1 MRCEEVLL
9 LLSTMTI
16 VSHGEDGT
24 CASAENPPKK
34 LRTVQS
40 QLTNTFRAF
49 WEKEILPEIDAKIS
63 NIEREFAQQISQ
75 LSNQLQVIISKHLNT
90 LM

>member
-1 MRCEEVLL
+1 MF
-9 LLSTMTI
+9 I
-16 VSHGEDGT
+16 VSHGEDGSGT

-63 NIEREFAQQISQ
+63 NIEREFAQQIKL
-75 LSNQLQVIISKHLNT
+75 LSNQLQVRILKHLNT
-90 LM
+90 SM